1 MGEQK
6 RYVTVPVFERNRK
19 NMNNE
24 LRDPLEKV
32 SNSLRRAVSI
42 NRSKE
47 TDLRTTMNTIQR
59 ERRRSFNTWSLKQE
73 KFLRAKQSLVP
84 AMLFDRSSQAQ
95 TTKHTDA
102 RQEENK
108 RRKRRVTLVKAVSPV
123 TLAAA
128 HRSRSPEVNYPLKLP
143 DITSK
148 QKKGAKR
155 KKKSKSQVLPPVITL
170 AKSSQFFQDSK
181 QSRRISEQ
189 RQPFVSFTGADTGRE
204 TFENVEK
211 EKRRARKLSDLAA
224 FGSDEKQ
231 PYVSSLSNQSY
242 ATTVASDTQDEI
254 VQKPM
259 PDIAEERLASR
270 QRSNETLNGDTKD
283 LTRTNEDSLPSTS
296 TSEKDESHQRAKGQW
311 KKLRDSLETISEK
324 KKKTDIN
331 KFSMMELTKLFEE
344 IRECRYLRVGNHS
357 RFTAE
362 QASQNSNTCKCLACA
377 IKDKSKLKN
386 HLSAP
391 E

>member
-1 MGEQK
+1 
-6 RYVTVPVFERNRK
+6 
-19 NMNNE
+19 MNNE

-59 ERRRSFNTWSLKQE
+59 EWRRSFNTWSLKQE
-73 KFLRAKQSLVP
+73 KFLRAKQNLVP
-84 AMLFDRSSQAQ
+84 AMLFDQPSQAQ
-95 TTKHTDA
+95 TARHTDA
-102 RQEENK
+102 QQEEIK
-108 RRKRRVTLVKAVSPV
+108 QRKRRVTLVKAVSPV

-128 HRSRSPEVNYPLKLP
+128 HRNRSSEVNYPLKLP
-143 DITSK
+143 EIASE

-155 KKKSKSQVLPPVITL
+155 KQKSKSQVLPPVITL
-170 AKSSQFFQDSK
+170 ANSSQFFQESK
-181 QSRRISEQ
+181 KQRRISEQ
-189 RQPFVSFTGADTGRE
+189 RQPYVSLPGADMGRE
-204 TFENVEK
+204 TFEILKK
-211 EKRRARKLSDLAA
+211 EKRRARKLSDLVAL
-224 FGSDEKQ
+224 GSNEKQ
-231 PYVSSLSNQSY
+231 QYGSLLSSQSHVG
-242 ATTVASDTQDEI
+242 TVADDAEDEI
-254 VQKPM
+254 VQDSM
-259 PDIAEERLASR
+259 PDIVEERIISR
-270 QRSNETLNGDTKD
+270 QESSLGETQILNGNAKD
-283 LTRTNEDSLPSTS
+283 LTHTSEDSRSSTS
-296 TSEKDESHQRAKGQW
+296 TPERDESHQKAIGQW
-311 KKLRDSLETISEK
+311 NKLRDSLGTVSGK

-357 RFTAE
+357 RLTAE
-362 QASQNSNTCKCLACA
+362 QTSQNSNACKCFACA

>member
-1 MGEQK
+1 
-6 RYVTVPVFERNRK
+6 
-19 NMNNE
+19 MNNE

-73 KFLRAKQSLVP
+73 KFLRAKQNLVP
-84 AMLFDRSSQAQ
+84 AMLFDQSSQAQ
-95 TTKHTDA
+95 STRHTDA
-102 RQEENK
+102 QEEENK
-108 RRKRRVTLVKAVSPV
+108 QRKRRVTLVKAVSPV

-128 HRSRSPEVNYPLKLP
+128 HRNRSPEVNYPLKLP
-143 DITSK
+143 EIASE
-148 QKKGAKR
+148 QKKGSKR
-155 KKKSKSQVLPPVITL
+155 KKKSKSRVLPPVITL
-170 AKSSQFFQDSK
+170 ANSSQFFQESK
-181 QSRRISEQ
+181 KQRRISEH
-189 RQPFVSFTGADTGRE
+189 RQADRARE
-204 TFENVEK
+204 TFEIIEK
-211 EKRRARKLSDLAA
+211 ERRRSRKLSDLAA
-224 FGSDEKQ
+224 FGSVEKQ
-231 PYVSSLSNQSY
+231 QYDSSLANQSY
-242 ATTVASDTQDEI
+242 VRTVADDVQDEF
-254 VQKPM
+254 VQHSM
-259 PDIAEERLASR
+259 PDIAEERVTSR
-270 QRSNETLNGDTKD
+270 QGSKETQILNGDRRD
-283 LTRTNEDSLPSTS
+283 LTHTSEDSRCSTS
-296 TSEKDESHQRAKGQW
+296 TTERDEGHQRAKGQW
-311 KKLRDSLETISEK
+311 KKLRDSLGTISEK

-362 QASQNSNTCKCLACA
+362 QTSQNSNTCKCLACA
-377 IKDKSKLKN
+377 IKDKAKLKN